1 MKKYTLFY
9 VTIWLYLEFVISLDN
24 KQIYQNLRTKVAS
37 IKESCGQ
44 ICDQT
49 IEGISGKYF
58 EFIKK
63 NVDCPAIFN
72 NPDID
77 KISEFKDPPMKIPKW
92 LVPDFTYG
100 GKVSISSHYR
110 DDSIRNDKFNGVNS
124 NYWTSENGE
133 WTSANAIREKMILN
147 NTYVGP
153 YGLKV

>member
-1 MKKYTLFY
+1 MTKNKLFY
-9 VTIWLYLEFVISLDN
+9 VIWLYLEFVICLDN
-24 KQIYQNLRTKVAS
+24 KQVYQNLRSKVAS

-49 IEGISGKYF
+49 IKGTSGKYL

-63 NVDCPAIFN
+63 NVDCQAIFN

-77 KISEFKDPPMKIPKW
+77 IVSEFKDPPKKIPKW

-100 GKVSISSHYR
+100 GKISISSHYR
-110 DDSIRNDKFNGVNS
+110 DDSIRNDDDNINS
-124 NYWTSENGE
+124 IYWTTENGD
-133 WTSANAIREKMILN
+133 WNPANAIREKMILN

-153 YGLKV
+153 YGPKV